1 MMQRLLGVGALTVA
15 ALLPL
20 GCATKGFVREEVKKS
35 ETKVTG
41 EVGRVETGLNTERE
55 RLNTIGVQVNE
66 TRGIAEDGVRRA
78 DRASGLATE
87 ATAKAD
93 QAGGR
98 ATEAAAKADA
108 TDQRLTKLWKNRNAR
123 MPVETI
129 QIRFGFDKA
138 ELDDRGQTALL
149 EVAKQLKENPS
160 LVVDL
165 EGYTDSTG
173 ASTYN
178 VQLSQRRVESVRRFL
193 VEKGV
198 ELHRLNSIGLGA
210 AQPVAD
216 NKTKAGRDQNRR
228 VAIRLFGP
236 VE

>member
-1 MMQRLLGVGALTVA
+1 MMHRLLGVGGLALTA
-15 ALLPL
+15 ILPL
-20 GCATKGFVREEVKKS
+20 GCATKGFVREELQKS

-41 EVGRVETGLNTERE
+41 ELGRVETGLGQERE
-55 RLNTIGVQVNE
+55 RINSIGVQVTE
-66 TRGIAEDGVRRA
+66 TRSVAEDGVRRA
-78 DRASGLATE
+78 DRAAGIATE
-87 ATAKAD
+87 ATARAE

-98 ATEAAAKADA
+98 ATEAFSKAGA
-108 TDQRLTKLWKNRNAR
+108 TDERVTRLWKNRHAR
-123 MPVETI
+123 LPAETI
-129 QIRFGFDKA
+129 SIRFGFDKA
-138 ELDDRGQTALL
+138 DLDDRGQTALL
-149 EVAKQLKENPS
+149 DCAKQLRENAT

-165 EGYTDSTG
+165 EGYTDNTG
-173 ASTYN
+173 DSAYN
-178 VQLSQRRVESVRRFL
+178 VQLSQRRVEAVRRFL

-210 AQPVAD
+210 VRPAAD

>member
-1 MMQRLLGVGALTVA
+1 MMQRILGVGALMAA

-20 GCATKGFVREEVKKS
+20 GCATKGFVREEVQKS

-41 EVGRVETGLNTERE
+41 DVGRVETSLNQERE
-55 RLNTIGVQVNE
+55 RLNSIGVQVNE
-66 TRGIAEDGVRRA
+66 TRGVAEDGVRRA
-78 DRASGLATE
+78 DRATGMATE
-87 ATAKAD
+87 ASARAE

-98 ATEAAAKADA
+98 ATEALSKADA
-108 TDQRLTKLWKNRNAR
+108 TDQRVTRLWKNRHAR
-123 MPVETI
+123 TPVETVM
-129 QIRFGFDKA
+129 IRFGFDKA
-138 ELDDRGQTALL
+138 ELDDRGQTAML
-149 EVAKQLKENPS
+149 EVVKQLKENPT

-173 ASTYN
+173 DSGYN

-198 ELHRLNSIGLGA
+198 ELHRLNSIGLGSVK
-210 AQPVAD
+210 PVAD